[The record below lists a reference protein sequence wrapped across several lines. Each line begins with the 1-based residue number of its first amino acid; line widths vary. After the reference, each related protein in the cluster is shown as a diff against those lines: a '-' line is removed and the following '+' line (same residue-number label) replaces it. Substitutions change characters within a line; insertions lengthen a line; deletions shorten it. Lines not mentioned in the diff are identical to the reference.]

1 MHPRGQDSF
10 HLGEGGLGR
19 LGGERGGEG
28 FGIFKKKIA
37 CSQNVPQIILNV
49 FSLGFSGMAS
59 PPLMKRFQVTTRICC
74 VLGWPDRLQ
83 RVVRTMTMAFIPDV
97 RVVVGYGQ
105 AKSHPSSHRC
115 CYSDNELDYPKKNSP
130 LPVACLFFWAV
141 TPTALSLVT

>member
-1 MHPRGQDSF
+1 M
-10 HLGEGGLGR
+10 GR
-19 LGGERGGEG
+19 LGGERRGWGKALG
-28 FGIFKKKIA
+28 FKKKICMFTN
-37 CSQNVPQIILNV
+37 CSSNYSQCVLLRVQWHGV
-49 FSLGFSGMAS
+49 T
-59 PPLMKRFQVTTRICC
+59 PLMKRFQVTTRICC

-115 CYSDNELDYPKKNSP
+115 CYSDKELDYLKKNSP